1 MIDVKRLSLVFSLLL
16 CCFVLDLVRRE
27 KLTFKYASGWIFLT
41 LLGAFFAV
49 FDVWIYRIASWLG
62 FTLASNFVFFA
73 VLLGFVLWS
82 LVLTIFLCQQ
92 NKRND
97 RMAQT
102 IGLLESELDSLKRK
116 SHSSD
121 KDTL

>member
-1 MIDVKRLSLVFSLLL
+1 MIDVKHLSFIFSLLL

-41 LLGAFFAV
+41 LLGAFFAIC
-49 FDVWIYRIASWLG
+49 DVWIYRLAAWLG
-62 FTLASNFVFFA
+62 FTLASNFIFFV
-73 VLLGFVLWS
+73 VLLGCVLWS

-102 IGLLESELDSLKRK
+102 IGLLENELEALKRK
-116 SHSSD
+116 SLSSN
-121 KDTL
+121 KDAL